1 MGVICDIFQILV
13 SPFVTA
19 DPRKWPRRVFNAA
32 VTTARAAVNLPFQ
45 LRDEVK
51 ALKELKDTG
60 QVNHP
65 NTLTWK
71 YGELAQLWVRAT
83 IEAWRGLVETY
94 RAPSKLWEDTV
105 KADDGHR
112 HLLQTVNLCGR
123 KVAAWSRPVSRTSI
137 ERAARALG
145 VSSTDIALYG
155 ATEALRSFFEHSQTP
170 PPEII
175 LTTARAASEDFL
187 FTFAEGQ
194 GKDYKKSMT
203 GGNF

>member
-1 MGVICDIFQILV
+1 M
-13 SPFVTA
+13 
-19 DPRKWPRRVFNAA
+19 
-32 VTTARAAVNLPFQ
+32 TTTKTAVNLPFQ
-45 LRDEVK
+45 LRDEIK
-51 ALKELKDTG
+51 ALKELKSTG
-60 QVNHP
+60 QVSHP

-83 IEAWRGLVETY
+83 VEAWRGLVETY
-94 RAPSKLWEDTV
+94 RAPGKLWEDTV
-105 KADDGHR
+105 RADDGHR
-112 HLLQTVNLCGR
+112 NLLQTVNLCGR
-123 KVAAWSRPVSRTSI
+123 KVAAWSRPVSRASI

-155 ATEALRSFFEHSQTP
+155 ATEALRSFFEQSQTST
-170 PPEII
+170 PEMI

-203 GGNF
+203 GGIS